1 MHNDKGVR
9 KIINISYVYDFI
21 QFLAGSSLAYK
32 HIIKIMDNP
41 GSILDIGCGT
51 SEILKYIPEQIVYL
65 GYDFNEGYITTAKN
79 RYSDRK
85 KTEFKTLKAD
95 VEVNFQKK
103 FDCIL
108 VLGLLHHLTDDEVES
123 VFETAQKHMDRNSV
137 LITIDPIVHE
147 KTSLAARYLISKDRG
162 KAIRSTEQIFELA
175 TLRFSKIE
183 FDLRN
188 DLNNFPWSHV
198 IMKASL

>member
-1 MHNDKGVR
+1 MLHNTAQNINLAPLTFWSNHWGVL
-9 KIINISYVYDFI
+9 Y
-21 QFLAGSSLAYK
+21 
-32 HIIKIMDNP
+32 
-41 GSILDIGCGT
+41 
-51 SEILKYIPEQIVYL
+51 
-65 GYDFNEGYITTAKN
+65 
-79 RYSDRK
+79 
-85 KTEFKTLKAD
+85 
-95 VEVNFQKK
+95 
-103 FDCIL
+103 IL
-108 VLGLLHHLTDDEVES
+108 VLGLLHHLTDAEVEN